1 MEGSRR
7 WKQRRVDVGEAT
19 KDEGK
24 ALPPNLPI
32 FQSSNL
38 FYSVSNIGEL
48 YVPAECRDA
57 VFARPR
63 VKLFAHQDLRHLNRI
78 FTHIRHGGVAV
89 VEGEWEQ
96 ITKVMDY
103 IQRHKQDLIQ
113 NTDRN
118 TKRRDQRDSHRRSA
132 SHALKEALARLVCW
146 ADADGI
152 LQVEPPPALPY
163 LLELAGEP
171 AEANQG
177 KPFLLPV
184 TKIQQIQQALAETYP
199 IRALNAAL
207 VASENVLAPRSQ
219 ETIECFQEA
228 LQFVRQSNP
237 ATVADIGCGSGCL
250 TLLAQQELGEGV
262 ELYASDLLPEAGAT
276 TKLNLQRLLS
286 DPDAVRVMPAGDL
299 FDPFPS
305 HQFDVILF
313 NAPWVVARV
322 RNRAELAI
330 HDEKQETLKRFFA
343 QASDFLKP
351 DGTILLGYA
360 DASGP
365 KAIKNLETI
374 IAEAGFSVDTVFK
387 RRVATHRS
395 KRKWEQIRVSVL
407 YREVNNRL
415 EERFISQPH
424 PKS

>member
-1 MEGSRR
+1 MTS
-7 WKQRRVDVGEAT
+7 
-19 KDEGK
+19 
-24 ALPPNLPI
+24 
-32 FQSSNL
+32 

-57 VFARPR
+57 VFARAR
-63 VKLFAHQDLRHLNRI
+63 AKLFAHQELGHLNRI
-78 FTHIRHGGVAV
+78 FTHIRRGGVAI
-89 VEGEWEQ
+89 VEGQWEQ
-96 ITKVMDY
+96 ITALMDY

-113 NTDRN
+113 QPQRA
-118 TKRRDQRDSHRRSA
+118 TKLRDRRDSRGKSVNN
-132 SHALKEALARLVCW
+132 ALKEALARLMCW
-146 ADADGI
+146 ADADGM
-152 LQVEPPPALPY
+152 LQAESAPILPY

-177 KPFLLPV
+177 KPFLLSL
-184 TKIQQIQQALAETYP
+184 TKIQHIQHALTDTYP
-199 IRALNAAL
+199 IRALNASL

-228 LQFVRQSNP
+228 LQHVRRSSP
-237 ATVADIGCGSGCL
+237 SAVADIGCGSGCL
-250 TLLAQQELGEGV
+250 TVLAWQELGERA
-262 ELYASDLLPEAGAT
+262 ELYASDLLPEAVAT
-276 TKLNLQRLLS
+276 TKLNLQRLLPDS
-286 DPDAVRVMPAGDL
+286 DAVHVMPAGDL

-305 HQFDVILF
+305 HQFDVIIF

-330 HDEKQETLKRFFA
+330 HDEKQETVKRFFA
-343 QASDFLKP
+343 EVSNFLKP

-365 KAIKNLETI
+365 KAIANLEMI
-374 IAEAGFSVDTVFK
+374 IAETGFKEEAVFK

-407 YREVNNRL
+407 GRT
-415 EERFISQPH
+415 
-424 PKS
+424 

>member
-1 MEGSRR
+1 MNS
-7 WKQRRVDVGEAT
+7 
-19 KDEGK
+19 
-24 ALPPNLPI
+24 
-32 FQSSNL
+32 
-38 FYSVSNIGEL
+38 FYFVSNIGEL
-48 YVPAECRDA
+48 YVPTEYRDV
-57 VFARPR
+57 VFARGR

-89 VEGEWEQ
+89 AEGQWEQ
-96 ITKVMDY
+96 ITAVMDY
-103 IQRHKQDLIQ
+103 IQRHKQDLVQ
-113 NTDRN
+113 QSSPKSRDRG
-118 TKRRDQRDSHRRSA
+118 A
-132 SHALKEALARLVCW
+132 SRGNAVGRALKEALSRLACW

-152 LQVEPPPALPY
+152 LQVEPAPILPD
-163 LLELAGEP
+163 LLAFAGEP
-171 AEANQG
+171 MGANQG
-177 KPFLLPV
+177 KPFLLPFI
-184 TKIQQIQQALAETYP
+184 KIQQIQEALAETYP
-199 IRALNAAL
+199 IRALNASL

-228 LQFVRQSNP
+228 LQFIRQSNP

-262 ELYASDLLPEAGAT
+262 ELYASDLLPEAIAT
-276 TKLNLQRLLS
+276 TKLNLQRLLPGS
-286 DPDAVRVMPAGDL
+286 DAVRVMPAGDL

-305 HQFDVILF
+305 CQFDVIIF

-343 QASDFLKP
+343 QVSDFLKP
-351 DGTILLGYA
+351 NGVILLGYA

-365 KAIKNLETI
+365 KAIANLEAI
-374 IAEAGFSVDTVFK
+374 IVDAGFREDAVFN

-407 YREVNNRL
+407 RR
-415 EERFISQPH
+415 
-424 PKS
+424 K